1 MAVQTGVK
9 RPDEPPTASHVMLD
23 APIPASERERLQE
36 LRSYGIL
43 DSAPDPV
50 FDDLSALARDIAD
63 VPIGIVSLVDENRQW
78 FKSCL
83 GLEAEETPRNIS
95 FCGHTILQRHPLII
109 ENALT
114 DGRFADNPLV
124 VEAPHIRFYGGFP
137 LITTNGYAL
146 GSLCVIDTVPRHL
159 SQQQLQSLQ
168 RLARL
173 VVQLMEKRRSE
184 ELLAESQRRALDQP
198 CMAANPTSMFIS
210 AEQLR
215 SMLNL
220 MISLQERQ
228 CFALMQLQLKDLRRI
243 AMAMGDRTA
252 NPLRRTL
259 QSRLTEVLPADASC
273 CELNDH
279 EWMILL
285 PFANLEEPV
294 KALATTI
301 TRALEQP
308 VKLNDQLFGSTV
320 AIGIALFR
328 DNYSDVSSLIADTAL
343 ALRKASTQSS
353 SAIRMIDLSTRLQ
366 AQDDL
371 QIEVEMRHG
380 LQTGETRNNDGA
392 LELHLQPFV
401 AMEDGRVEGF
411 EALARWRRPDGTVL
425 SPDRFLPAAATAGL
439 LADLDQQMLRMVLES
454 SDALHHADPDGALT
468 LSINLSDAV
477 LSSDAAFERWLEL
490 ITSHPLPAG
499 WTLQMEL
506 LETNLQLRPDQL
518 LQKLE
523 TLKQS
528 GVRLAIDDFGSGYS
542 SLDRLN
548 RYPFDALKIDRSFI
562 KRIDD
567 PEHPSNRLLEVIQA
581 MASALK
587 LHTLAEGVETETQG
601 HWLRR
606 HGIRTGQGYLFGRP
620 VPLAVAVK
628 ERAARRR
635 QAHQSWSI

>member
-1 MAVQTGVK
+1 MKVDSGTKA
-9 RPDEPPTASHVMLD
+9 PDLPLKASNDMLD

-43 DSAPDPV
+43 DSASDPA
-50 FDDLSALARDIAD
+50 FDDLSALARDIAN

-109 ENALT
+109 ENALA

-124 VEAPHIRFYGGFP
+124 VEPPHIRFYGGFP
-137 LITTNGYAL
+137 LIATNGYAL
-146 GSLCVIDTVPRHL
+146 GSLCVIDTIPRCL
-159 SQQQLQSLQ
+159 SQQQVQSLQ
-168 RLARL
+168 RLARV

-184 ELLAESQRRALDQP
+184 ELLAESQRRAVNQP
-198 CMAANPTSMFIS
+198 SVGANTTSMFIS

-259 QSRLTEVLPADASC
+259 QARLTEVLPADASC
-273 CELNDH
+273 CELNDY

-308 VKLNDQLFGSTV
+308 VKMNDQLFGSTV
-320 AIGIALFR
+320 SIGIALFH
-328 DNYSDVSSLIADTAL
+328 DNYDDVSSLIADTAL

-353 SAIRMIDLSTRLQ
+353 SGIRMIDLTTRLQ

-380 LQTGETRNNDGA
+380 LQIGVLTKNESA
-392 LELHLQPFV
+392 LVLHLQPFV
-401 AMEDGRVEGF
+401 ALDNSQVVGF
-411 EALARWRRPDGTVL
+411 EALARWRRPDGTLL

-439 LADLDQQMLRMVLES
+439 LADLDQQMLRMALEAS
-454 SDALHHADPDGALT
+454 GALHHADPDGPLT

-477 LSSDAAFERWLEL
+477 LSSDAAFERWLEQ
-490 ITSHPLPAG
+490 IASHPLPAG

-506 LETNLQLRPDQL
+506 LETNLQLHPDQL
-518 LQKLE
+518 LQKLQI
-523 TLKQS
+523 LKQS

-542 SLDRLN
+542 SLARLN

-562 KRIDD
+562 QRIDD
-567 PEHPSNRLLEVIQA
+567 PEQPSNRLLEVIQA

-587 LHTLAEGVETETQG
+587 LHTLAEGVETDAQAQ
-601 HWLRR
+601 WLRR
-606 HGIRTGQGYLFGRP
+606 HGIRAGQGYLFGRP